1 MIIFSEVGTKAFEG
15 ELEDFNVRVFYDK
28 LEDQNLH
35 LASQLAAQKEDLRKF
50 YDKMHDQNE
59 DLKQLLLNLDPVKL
73 EELQQRMEERE
84 KRLQER
90 FQRSPD
96 VGPTIINTNLTMG
109 GAGKYNFSGETI
121 LEFFLCNLKKHCI

>member
-1 MIIFSEVGTKAFEG
+1 MKAFEG

-50 YDKMHDQNE
+50 YDKMHEQNE
-59 DLKQLLLNLDPVKL
+59 SLKQLLLNLDPVKL

-84 KRLQER
+84 KRLQSR
-90 FQRSPD
+90 FQGAAD
-96 VGPTIINTNLTMG
+96 GGPTIVNTNLTMG
-109 GAGKYNFSGETI
+109 GAGRHNFSGKE
-121 LEFFLCNLKKHCI
+121 NLRLIFM